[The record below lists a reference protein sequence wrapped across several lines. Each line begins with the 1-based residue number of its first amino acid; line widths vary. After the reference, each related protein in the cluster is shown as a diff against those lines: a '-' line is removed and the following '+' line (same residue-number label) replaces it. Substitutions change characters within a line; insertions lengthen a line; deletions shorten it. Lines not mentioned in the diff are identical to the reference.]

1 MIGTRP
7 EKKDLGLVQPSKF
20 FCTVTKPQSTF
31 RRLINNQFRV
41 WNRFPA
47 SPKSPASLTGR
58 DHVAIDDFPDPRVEA
73 DLSRRQDGHVVLV
86 DDPSL
91 QTRTKKNCLFGQK
104 LI

>member
-41 WNRFPA
+41 WNRLPP

-58 DHVAIDDFPDPRVEA
+58 DHVAVDDFPDPRVEA

-91 QTRTKKNCLFGQK
+91 HLKEY
-104 LI
+104 